1 MSSDS
6 EQEVPKQL
14 SKGDVVKIRTR
25 KMTPQML
32 EKLKLAR
39 EKAHNV
45 VRQKGIIARQIK
57 SERSKVAMELAREYV
72 KKGYAKKPVEEEV
85 QKEDDEEEVQE
96 KPKLKQ
102 KKSPPIPI
110 EKPKDGVKKVIK
122 QKTIYYQDDK
132 EDEKPDEEIVKIV
145 KPKKPRVKK
154 APTQLE
160 IPQQHTKPLSMVD
173 DIINCYY

>member
-25 KMTPQML
+25 KMTPALQ

-45 VRQKGIIARQIK
+45 IRQKGIIARQIK
-57 SERSKVAMELAREYV
+57 EERSKVAMELAREYV
-72 KKGYAKKPVEEEV
+72 KKGYVKKPVE
-85 QKEDDEEEVQE
+85 DEEEEEEQVVEE

-102 KKSPPIPI
+102 KKSVPVEIPKKK
-110 EKPKDGVKKVIK
+110 EDGVKKVIK
-122 QKTIYYQDDK
+122 QKTIYYQD
-132 EDEKPDEEIVKIV
+132 EIGRAHV
-145 KPKKPRVKK
+145 
-154 APTQLE
+154 
-160 IPQQHTKPLSMVD
+160 
-173 DIINCYY
+173 